1 MKLKQLNLWL
11 RLTFLV
17 FIALLFTL
25 SFSYFQI
32 NKQLIHNSRVK
43 QEQDLLKIGH
53 LLSKNP
59 IIIDALEKQSSSA
72 SLLETTHH
80 TEEAFNL
87 DFVVVMTMEKIRLSH
102 PNHEKIYKQ
111 FQGGDE
117 KTAIKYGVESIS
129 TASGTLG
136 ESLRGFVPVFNNHK
150 KEIGVI
156 SIGMTTNK
164 LSEHLNK
171 MRKSFSISL
180 FISLSVSIIASV
192 FTAYTIKKQ
201 MHDLEPNEIAILL
214 EERNAM
220 FENVHDAIIVT
231 DRNNKITLANS
242 SGKFLLKK
250 LAHTDSPYS
259 HTIDSLIP
267 NLQSYT
273 QVPNSQSNSDEI
285 LHQNGVD
292 YLISTAPIVVRKK
305 NVGKIFII
313 RDMTELI
320 SLHDQLQNTTTY
332 ATSLQSQSHD
342 FLNKLHVIYGLTDLK
357 AYDQLSKYL
366 EKILEPEQEFSSRMV
381 YLVKNPLIA
390 GFLIGERSRFVE
402 KQIPFM
408 VEIYPDIP
416 TTVNQDSVQ
425 IWISIIKYINSHI
438 LNINGCTDIQIRIG
452 YLQHHLETSYSFL
465 IDEIETECLKKQL
478 NSNYFKN
485 SLIQSNS
492 SIHYEKRSEWFI
504 LNIKTPYETTK
515 ENI

>member
-11 RLTFLV
+11 KLTFLV
-17 FIALLFTL
+17 FVALMLTL

-32 NKQLIHNSRVK
+32 NKQLIHNSREK

-59 IIIDALEKQSSSA
+59 IIVNSLEEQTSNA

-80 TEEAFNL
+80 AEEAFNL
-87 DFVVVMTMEKIRLSH
+87 DFVVVMTMDKIRLSH
-102 PNHEKIYKQ
+102 PDHEKIYKQ

-117 KTAIKYGVESIS
+117 KKAIKYGVESVS

-156 SIGMTTNK
+156 SIGLTTNK

-180 FISLSVSIIASV
+180 FISLAVSIIASI

-201 MHDLEPNEIAILL
+201 MHDLEPNEIAVLL

-220 FENVHDAIIVT
+220 FENVHDSIIVT
-231 DRNNKITLANS
+231 DSNNKITLANN
-242 SGKFLLKK
+242 SGKLLLKK
-250 LAHTDSPYS
+250 LAHTDSPYF

-267 NLQSYT
+267 NLQSHT
-273 QVPNSQSNSDEI
+273 QIPDYRSNSDEL

-332 ATSLQSQSHD
+332 ATSLQAQSHD

-357 AYDQLSKYL
+357 AYDQLTKYL

-402 KQIPFM
+402 KQLPFM

-416 TTVNQDSVQ
+416 ATTIQDSVQ
-425 IWISIIKYINSHI
+425 IWISMIKYIHSHI
-438 LNINGCTDIQIRIG
+438 LKINGSADTQVRVG
-452 YLQHHLETSYSFL
+452 YLQYHLETSYSFL
-465 IDEIETECLKKQL
+465 IDGLETEKLKKQL
-478 NSNYFKN
+478 NSNYLKN
-485 SLIQSNS
+485 ALLQSHS
-492 SIHYEKRSEWFI
+492 TIHYEKRSEWFI

-515 ENI
+515 ENK

>member
-25 SFSYFQI
+25 SFSYYQI
-32 NKQLIHNSRVK
+32 NKQLIYNSREK

-53 LLSKNP
+53 LLSKNS
-59 IIIDALEKQSSSA
+59 IIINSLEDQSSNS
-72 SLLETTHH
+72 SLLKETHNA
-80 TEEAFNL
+80 EEAFNL
-87 DFVVVMTMEKIRLSH
+87 DFVVVMTMDKIRLSH
-102 PNHEKIYKQ
+102 PDHEKIYKK

-117 KTAIKYGVESIS
+117 KKAIKFGVASVS

-136 ESLRGFVPVFNNHK
+136 ESLRGFVPVFNNNG

-156 SIGMTTNK
+156 SIGLTTNK
-164 LSEHLNK
+164 LSGHLNK

-180 FISLSVSIIASV
+180 LISLAVSIIAAI

-220 FENVHDAIIVT
+220 FENVHDSIIVT
-231 DRNNKITLANS
+231 DSNNKITLANN
-242 SGKFLLKK
+242 SGKLLLKK

-267 NLQSYT
+267 KLQSHT
-273 QVPNSQSNSDEI
+273 QDHNYQSNSDEL
-285 LHQNGVD
+285 LHQNGID

-313 RDMTELI
+313 RDMTQLI

-357 AYDQLSKYL
+357 DYDQLTKYL
-366 EKILEPEQEFSSRMV
+366 EKILEPEQEFASRMV
-381 YLVKNPLIA
+381 YLIKNPLIA

-402 KQIPFM
+402 NQFPFM
-408 VEIYPDIP
+408 VEISPDIP
-416 TTVNQDSVQ
+416 TTIDQSSIQ
-425 IWISIIKYINSHI
+425 IWISMIKYINSHI
-438 LNINGCTDIQIRIG
+438 LKINCASDTQIRLG
-452 YLQHHLETSYSFL
+452 YLENNLETSYSFL
-465 IDEIETECLKKQL
+465 IDALEVDTLKKQL
-478 NSNYFKN
+478 NSTYFKN
-485 SLIQSNS
+485 ALLESNS
-492 SIHYEKRSEWFI
+492 SIHYETQSEWFI
-504 LNIKTPYETTK
+504 LSIKTPYETTK
-515 ENI
+515 ENK